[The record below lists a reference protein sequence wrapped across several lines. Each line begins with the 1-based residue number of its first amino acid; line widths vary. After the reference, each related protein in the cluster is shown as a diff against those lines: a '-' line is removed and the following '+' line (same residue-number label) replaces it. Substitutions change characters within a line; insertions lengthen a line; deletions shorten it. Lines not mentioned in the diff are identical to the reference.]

1 MPSGRGDNATWS
13 VQPLRTMQIP
23 RMVRGKPHGW
33 DPSVALRFGHTVLDW
48 VLREV
53 AKLPADDGAQLVL
66 RFEPS
71 ERALVLYAT

>member
-1 MPSGRGDNATWS
+1 
-13 VQPLRTMQIP
+13 MQIP
-23 RMVRGKPHGW
+23 RMVGGKRHGW

-48 VLREV
+48 VLREA